1 MRQLNDRL
9 EYLERLKST
18 EDLFY
23 VIFND
28 YRALHLDKMT
38 PDESVEL
45 FNKLHD
51 SFDYNFYFRAFNEH
65 LDFVWFYGDIYISD
79 EKNNNQGIVFLNAG
93 IRKKIPFS
101 SPVIKFVRDLSMPG
115 GMRYIRVEEEPDD
128 RL

>member
-51 SFDYNFYFRAFNEH
+51 SFDRSEEH
-65 LDFVWFYGDIYISD
+65 TSD
-79 EKNNNQGIVFLNAG
+79 LQ
-93 IRKKIPFS
+93 
-101 SPVIKFVRDLSMPG
+101 
-115 GMRYIRVEEEPDD
+115 
-128 RL
+128 

>member
-9 EYLERLKST
+9 EHLERLKNT
-18 EDLFY
+18 EGLFY

-28 YRALHLDKMT
+28 YRALQLDKMT
-38 PDESVEL
+38 PDESIEL

-51 SFDYNFYFRAFNEH
+51 SFDYNFYFRAFNEY

-79 EKNNNQGIVFLNAG
+79 KKNNNERVVYLNSG

-101 SPVIKFVRDLSMPG
+101 NPVIKFVIDLSMPG
-115 GMRYIRVEEEPDD
+115 GMRYIRVEEEPDA
-128 RL
+128 

>member
-28 YRALHLDKMT
+28 YRALQLDKMT
-38 PDESVEL
+38 PDESIEL

-51 SFDYNFYFRAFNEH
+51 SFDYNFYFRAFNEY

-79 EKNNNQGIVFLNAG
+79 RKNADERVVYLNAG

-101 SPVIKFVRDLSMPG
+101 NPVIKFVSDLSMPG
-115 GMRYIRVEEEPDD
+115 GMRYIRVEEEGA
-128 RL
+128 